1 MEFKDY
7 QIDEGA
13 VKARLENILAQDFAT
28 LNRKDALRIILSV
41 IDLTTL
47 EGSDTNQKIKEMCY
61 QARRFKVNGPDIPNV
76 AAVCFYPPFA
86 ALAKSQLKETGIHVA
101 CVAGAF
107 PSGQAPLDVRVAEVR
122 YTAEQGADEI
132 DMVIS
137 RGRFLE
143 DDFQYIYD
151 EVKAIKEACGKA
163 HLKVILE
170 TGELQTSS
178 NIRKASDI
186 AIAAGADPATEGKN
200 SIFNARLALF
210 IGRDVHPGT
219 PGIVVA
225 IILHAVDD
233 GAGMR
238 RPLHQ
243 GQVRARPDNPGA
255 ADFTGVVFCLVDHA
269 AIVDAVFAHLGQG
282 RTCLRAPR
290 SLEENS
296 LTQTKY

>member
-1 MEFKDY
+1 MDFKDY
-7 QIDEGA
+7 QIDEQEI
-13 VKARLENILAQDFAT
+13 KNRLDNILSQDFES
-28 LNRKDALRIILSV
+28 LNRKDALRIILNV

-47 EGSDTNQKIKEMCY
+47 EGSDTNQKIKDMCY

-122 YTAEQGADEI
+122 YAAEQGADEI

-143 DDFQYIYD
+143 GDFQYIYD
-151 EVKAIKEACGKA
+151 EVAAIKEACGKA

-170 TGELQTSS
+170 TGELKTSS

-186 AIAAGADPATEGKN
+186 AIAAGADFIKTSTGKIPQAATLEAFIVMLDAIKEHYEKTGKMIGVKPAGGIRDAAEALKYLLVLEKVLGEKWMNNTWFRIGA
-200 SIFNARLALF
+200 SSLANN
-210 IGRDVHPGT
+210 V
-219 PGIVVA
+219 
-225 IILHAVDD
+225 
-233 GAGMR
+233 
-238 RPLHQ
+238 
-243 GQVRARPDNPGA
+243 
-255 ADFTGVVFCLVDHA
+255 
-269 AIVDAVFAHLGQG
+269 
-282 RTCLRAPR
+282 
-290 SLEENS
+290 LEE
-296 LTQTKY
+296 LLKA

>member
-1 MEFKDY
+1 MDFKDY
-7 QIDEGA
+7 QIDEQEI
-13 VKARLENILAQDFAT
+13 KNRLDNILSQDFES
-28 LNRKDALRIILSV
+28 LNRKDALRIILNV

-47 EGSDTNQKIKEMCY
+47 EGSDTNQKIKDMCY

-122 YTAEQGADEI
+122 YAAEQGADEI

-143 DDFQYIYD
+143 GDFQYIYD
-151 EVKAIKEACGKA
+151 EVAAIKEACGKA

-170 TGELQTSS
+170 TGELKTFS

-186 AIAAGADPATEGKN
+186 AIAAGADFIKTSTGKIPQAATLEAFIVMLDAIKERYEKTGKMIGVKPAGGIRDAAEALKYLLVLEKVLGEKWMNNTWFRIGA
-200 SIFNARLALF
+200 SSLANN
-210 IGRDVHPGT
+210 V
-219 PGIVVA
+219 
-225 IILHAVDD
+225 
-233 GAGMR
+233 
-238 RPLHQ
+238 
-243 GQVRARPDNPGA
+243 
-255 ADFTGVVFCLVDHA
+255 
-269 AIVDAVFAHLGQG
+269 
-282 RTCLRAPR
+282 
-290 SLEENS
+290 LEE
-296 LTQTKY
+296 LLKA